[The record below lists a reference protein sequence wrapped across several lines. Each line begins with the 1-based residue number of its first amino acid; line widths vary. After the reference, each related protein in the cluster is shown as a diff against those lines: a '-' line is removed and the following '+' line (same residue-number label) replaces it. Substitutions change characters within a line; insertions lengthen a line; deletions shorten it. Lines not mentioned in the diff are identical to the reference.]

1 MKAYRLRRGAGRT
14 ALYIAVIA
22 VSLMYLLPLFWMVR
36 SSLMSAGEIFLIP
49 PVWIPN
55 PPRWS
60 NYTKALT
67 TIPFGRYFLNT
78 MKIVV
83 FNLLG
88 TVLSSSICAFSF
100 ARLRW
105 RGREFFFAL
114 LMSGMMLPGAV
125 TLIPTFLGWRAVVPP
140 NSYLP
145 LIVPAWFGGGA
156 FNIFL
161 LRQFMRGIPLSLDE
175 AALVDGASYPRI
187 YAQIILP
194 LSKTPLIVVSLFQF
208 LGVWNDFLGPLIR
221 QPRAVLYSGPGTAD
235 VHRLLYRTVGASH
248 GRSNYCLSATGH
260 LVPVGSE
267 VLHARHRHFWTQ
279 RVIW

>member
-187 YAQIILP
+187 YAKSSCRSRNP
-194 LSKTPLIVVSLFQF
+194 RSLCRCSSSWR
-208 LGVWNDFLGPLIR
+208 LRLLGPLIYVNR
-221 QPRAVLYSGPGTAD
+221 SGSLPGPGLQMFIGYYTAQWELSWPQQ
-235 VHRLLYRTVGASH
+235 LLS
-248 GRSNYCLSATGH
+248 
-260 LVPVGSE
+260 
-267 VLHARHRHFWTQ
+267 
-279 RVIW
+279 